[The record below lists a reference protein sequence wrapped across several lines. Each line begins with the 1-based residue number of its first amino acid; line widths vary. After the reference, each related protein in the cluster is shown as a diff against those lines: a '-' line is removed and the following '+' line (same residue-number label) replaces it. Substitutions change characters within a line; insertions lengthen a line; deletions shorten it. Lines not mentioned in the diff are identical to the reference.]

1 MISVFDGRF
10 AAWIAVAVVL
20 IVTPGPDT
28 ALIIRQALRSGSRTA
43 SLAAAGIAAGS
54 SVWAFA
60 SVLGVAVLL
69 ESSAAAFTLLKLA
82 GAAYLIY
89 LGVRSLLASFDAAAG
104 AALDKPPPK
113 GAQLVSS
120 SALLQGLL
128 NNLLNPK
135 AGAIFVSVMPQFI
148 QPHDSMIRLLL
159 MVACYD
165 VMVVAWLCAYG
176 YVVSRAGRSRIGVRL
191 RRNLE
196 RVTGVVMIGLGARL
210 AFERR

>member
-28 ALIIRQALRSGSRTA
+28 ALIIRQALHSGSRTA

-89 LGVRSLLASFDAAAG
+89 LGVRSLIGSFGAAAG
-104 AALDKPPPK
+104 AAPDKPPPK
-113 GAQLVSS
+113 GARLVSS